1 MSQMSPST
9 PASATSAPA
18 PDRADTEAHPHK
30 EHGSVRLV
38 IASVAVLLLLASLD
52 QTIVSTAL
60 PTIVA
65 DLGGLEHLSWVV
77 TAYILAS
84 TVVAPLYGK
93 LGDLYGRRNVVIVS
107 VTLFLFGSVL
117 CGLSGS
123 MGFLIMARALQGLG
137 GGGLFVLALS
147 IIGDVIP
154 PKERGKIQGVF
165 AGVFGLSSVAGP
177 LLGGWFVDALSWHWI
192 FFINLPVGALALS
205 GFVFGFKPRGVRTQ
219 HKIDYPGALT
229 LSLTLSSLVLLTALG
244 GKEFGLT
251 DPIGLGL
258 MALFV
263 MALVSFVRIEGKASE
278 PILPIT
284 LFKMN
289 IFAVTTV
296 ISFISGALMFG
307 TLTFIPMFLQ
317 LAKGASATQSGLQ
330 LIPMTFGI
338 LLSST
343 IAGQYM
349 GRTGRY
355 RVLPMIGLSLASVSL
370 LSLSR
375 LSPEMPSW
383 QIWLSLAGMGAGMG
397 CIFPVVTTAVQNA
410 VERHQIGTATAAGL
424 MFRQV
429 GASIAVALFG
439 ALFAA
444 RMARLMG
451 EAHVEGL
458 SNVAELGPQIL
469 ATLPEDTK
477 ALIAE
482 TISTALHPIYWIAAG
497 LALAGLMLS
506 FFLREIPLRS
516 RES

>member
-1 MSQMSPST
+1 MSQPHSLPAQEAPT
-9 PASATSAPA
+9 P
-18 PDRADTEAHPHK
+18 
-30 EHGSVRLV
+30 EHSSVALV

-93 LGDLYGRRNVVIVS
+93 LGDLYGRRNVVIFSVS
-107 VTLFLFGSVL
+107 LFLTGSVL

-123 MGFLIMARALQGLG
+123 MGFLIAARALQGLG

-165 AGVFGLSSVAGP
+165 AGVFGVSSVAGP

-192 FFINLPVGALALS
+192 FFINLPFGALALA
-205 GFVFGFKPRGVRTQ
+205 GFIFGFKAHPERVN
-219 HKIDYPGALT
+219 HKIDYAGALALT
-229 LSLTLSSLVLLTALG
+229 LSLSSIVLLTALG
-244 GKEFGLT
+244 GKEF
-251 DPIGLGL
+251 
-258 MALFV
+258 
-263 MALVSFVRIEGKASE
+263 ALVSPMGLAFLALFGIATVSFVGIERKASE
-278 PILPIT
+278 PILPVG

-289 IFAVTTV
+289 VFTISSA
-296 ISFISGALMFG
+296 ISFVSGALMFG
-307 TLTFIPMFLQ
+307 ALTFIPVFLQ
-317 LAKGASATQSGLQ
+317 MAKGATATQSGLQ

-338 LLSST
+338 LAAST
-343 IAGQYM
+343 VSGQYM
-349 GRTGRY
+349 SRTGRY
-355 RVLPMIGLSLASVSL
+355 RFLPVIGLSFATVSL
-370 LSLSR
+370 LSLTR
-375 LSPEMPSW
+375 LSPEMASW
-383 QIWLSLAGMGAGMG
+383 SLWLSLAGLGMGMG
-397 CIFPVVTTAVQNA
+397 CIFPVTTTAVQNA
-410 VERHQIGTATAAGL
+410 VPRQQIGTATAAGL

-444 RMARLMG
+444 RMARMMG

-458 SNVAELGPQIL
+458 SNVTELGPQVL
-469 ATLPEDTK
+469 AQLPETTRT
-477 ALIAE
+477 LIGN
-482 TISTALHPIYWIAAG
+482 TISGALHPIYWIASA
-497 LALAGLMLS
+497 LALAGLALS
-506 FFLREIPLRS
+506 LFLKEIPLRS
-516 RES
+516 RSAAGHAPGE